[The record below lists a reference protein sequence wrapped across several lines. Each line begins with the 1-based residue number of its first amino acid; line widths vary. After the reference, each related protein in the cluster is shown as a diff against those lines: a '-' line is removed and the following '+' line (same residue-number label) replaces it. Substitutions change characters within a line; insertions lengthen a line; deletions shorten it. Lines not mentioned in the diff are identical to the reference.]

1 MTYGSEVFVLM
12 ICLMTPIL
20 APCNS
25 VTEPQ
30 KNPAPTFQDL
40 TQGLIWN
47 LLFLHAISGHRRAC
61 YRTLSKEKAACRKSY
76 LQRIPAQ
83 GRGVIC
89 GFSPQKL

>member
-30 KNPAPTFQDL
+30 NNPAPTFQDL

-61 YRTLSKEKAACRKSY
+61 YRDVEQRKSG
-76 LQRIPAQ
+76 LQEVIPSAHPCSGKRCNLRI
-83 GRGVIC
+83 
-89 GFSPQKL
+89 